1 VAPRSIRA
9 GSVWPALAVL
19 LALPVAGCA
28 PHGQPEGGA
37 AADAAVAPPGTAPA
51 ATPDPLRAL
60 DTLARVV
67 PAAEDSFETALAPLH
82 EVEIVGRLEGEVV
95 GVDVEEGHHVAAGT
109 RLAQLDD
116 RERRATLEE
125 RKAEEARTEAAWQ
138 RARSLYE
145 QKVISEEQFISA
157 RSDWQ
162 VAVSQRERAGIE
174 WERCAVRTPI
184 AGLIEIR
191 RVQVGQMV
199 KPGDLLF
206 RVGNPDTL
214 RAELLLPESRLGTV
228 KVGQRVEIVPA
239 AGSPPRLA
247 GITRVNPL
255 VDPASGTFRVV
266 IDIDN
271 RSGELHGGVSA
282 RVVLS
287 PGPRSI
293 PPLRHP

>member
-1 VAPRSIRA
+1 M
-9 GSVWPALAVL
+9 L

-37 AADAAVAPPGTAPA
+37 AADAAIAPLHPPEG
-51 ATPDPLRAL
+51 DPLTAL
-60 DTLARVV
+60 DTLAHVIQAV
-67 PAAEDSFETALAPLH
+67 DDSFETALAPLH
-82 EVEIVGRLEGEVV
+82 EIEILGRLEGEVV
-95 GVDVEEGHHVAAGT
+95 GVYFEEGRRVEAGA

-116 RERRATLEE
+116 RERRAMLEE

-138 RARSLYE
+138 RAGKLYE
-145 QKVISEEQFISA
+145 QKVISEEQYIAA

-162 VAVSQRERAGIE
+162 VAVSQRERAGID
-174 WERCAVRTPI
+174 WERCAVRSPI
-184 AGLIEIR
+184 AGLIELR
-191 RVQVGQMV
+191 RVQMGQMV

-206 RVGNPDTL
+206 RIGNPDTL

-228 KVGQRVEIVPA
+228 RAGQKVQLIPA
-239 AGSPPRLA
+239 AGGAPRMV

-255 VDPASGTFRVV
+255 VDPASGTFRAV

-282 RVVLS
+282 RVVLAPVRAR
-287 PGPRSI
+287 PGPGIR
-293 PPLRHP
+293 